1 MKRLLGVLIL
11 CLIALPSFA
20 QDGQMKIMVGF
31 GAGGVSDVLARIYAE
46 EFKKRFNKT
55 VIVENRAGGSG
66 TVATGIVS
74 RAEPDGNTLIM
85 LPGTHTIIP
94 ALQKLDFDPKTA
106 LTPINLIASAPNLL
120 IVRADSKYQDVKS
133 LVDDAKAN
141 PGALAYGTSG
151 VGTTVHFMAV
161 ILENAA
167 GIKLNHIPYKSSGE
181 SVQAVIGGHIPIA
194 FSALNS
200 ALPAI
205 QSKQVRVLAIASE
218 KRSALLP
225 DVPTF
230 VESGYRDVKSD
241 TWLGL
246 AGPANMPKDIVIKL
260 NDAVIE
266 SLKTDDVKKRIADL
280 GADPVGLG
288 PDEFNKVILTELD
301 KFERLA
307 RTAGLSKQ

>member
-1 MKRLLGVLIL
+1 MKRLLGI
-11 CLIALPSFA
+11 LIAGLIAWPAAA
-20 QDGQMKIMVGF
+20 QEQMRIMVGF
-31 GAGGVSDVLARIYAE
+31 AAGGVSDVLARIYAD
-46 EFKKRFNKT
+46 EFKRRLNKV

-66 TVATGIVS
+66 TVATGMVS

-151 VGTTVHFMAV
+151 IGTTVHFMAV
-161 ILENAA
+161 LLERST

-181 SVQAVIGGHIPIA
+181 SVQAVIGGHIPMA

-205 QSKQVRVLAIASE
+205 QSNQVRVLAIASE
-218 KRSALLP
+218 KRSGLLP
-225 DVPTF
+225 EIPTF
-230 VESGYRDVKSD
+230 VEKGLPEVKSD

-246 AGPANMPKDIVIKL
+246 AGPAKMPADIVGKI
-260 NDAVIE
+260 NAAVQE
-266 SLKTDDVKKRIADL
+266 SLKTPEIKKKIADL
-280 GADPVGLG
+280 GADVVGAG
-288 PDEFNKVILTELD
+288 PEEFNKVILTELE

-307 RTAGLSKQ
+307 REANLPKH

>member
-1 MKRLLGVLIL
+1 MKRLLGILVL
-11 CLIALPSFA
+11 CLIALPSLA

-46 EFKKRFNKT
+46 EFKKRLNKT

-66 TVATGIVS
+66 TIATAMVS

-85 LPGTHTIIP
+85 VPGTHTIIP

-120 IVRADSKYQDVKS
+120 IVRADAKYQDVKS
-133 LVDDAKAN
+133 LVEDAKAN

-181 SVQAVIGGHIPIA
+181 SVQAVVGGHIPMA

-218 KRSALLP
+218 KRSGLLP

-230 VESGYRDVKSD
+230 VEAGYKDVKSD

-246 AGPANMPKDIVIKL
+246 AGPANMPKDIVGKL
-260 NDAVIE
+260 NDAVME
-266 SLKTDDVKKRIADL
+266 SLKTAEVKKRIADL

-307 RTAGLSKQ
+307 RAAGLPKQ

>member
-1 MKRLLGVLIL
+1 MKRLLGILVL
-11 CLIALPSFA
+11 CLIALPSLA

-46 EFKKRFNKT
+46 EFKKRLNKT

-66 TVATGIVS
+66 TIATAMVS

-85 LPGTHTIIP
+85 VPGTHTIIP

-120 IVRADSKYQDVKS
+120 IVRADAKYQDVKS
-133 LVDDAKAN
+133 LVEDAKAN

-181 SVQAVIGGHIPIA
+181 SVQAVVGGHIPMA

-218 KRSALLP
+218 KRSGLLP

-230 VESGYRDVKSD
+230 VEAGYKDVKSD
-241 TWLGL
+241 T
-246 AGPANMPKDIVIKL
+246 
-260 NDAVIE
+260 
-266 SLKTDDVKKRIADL
+266 
-280 GADPVGLG
+280 
-288 PDEFNKVILTELD
+288 
-301 KFERLA
+301 
-307 RTAGLSKQ
+307 